1 MPQLF
6 DRFPALDPSAINAS
20 ELAAIVVDD
29 GAAVDHLLAF
39 LAGELRASGVR
50 LGGLIHQP
58 DDDEPPS
65 PEVTVIDLL
74 SGEHWRRSRRHPEPE
89 VFAVSTRRILATI
102 EARADLCIV
111 PRFGPAEMAG
121 GGHVEAFGTVAAFGT
136 PILTVVGRDMVEPW
150 LTFTGGIGTLLAC
163 RLRVVRAWWE
173 ETDRRRRKMLAREAA
188 VGAEAGAE
196 VVRLLPSFD

>member
-39 LAGELRASGVR
+39 FAGELTASGFR

-58 DDDEPPS
+58 DDDEQPS
-65 PEVTVIDLL
+65 PDVTLIDLL
-74 SGEHWRRSRRHPEPE
+74 SGEHWQRRRHHPDILEL
-89 VFAVSTRRILATI
+89 AASTRRIMGSI
-102 EARADLCIV
+102 EGQADLCII
-111 PRFGPAEMAG
+111 PRFGEAEMAG
-121 GGHVEAFGTVAAFGT
+121 SGHVEAFGTIAAFGI

-163 RLRVVRAWWE
+163 RLRVVRAWWQD
-173 ETDRRRRKMLAREAA
+173 TDTRRRKMLARA
-188 VGAEAGAE
+188 VAGSVTGAE

>member
-6 DRFPALDPSAINAS
+6 DRFPALDLSAINAS

-39 LAGELRASGVR
+39 LAGELRASGYR

-58 DDDEPPS
+58 DDDDPPS

-74 SGEHWRRSRRHPEPE
+74 SGEHWQRHRRHPDRLE
-89 VFAVSTRRILATI
+89 VATSTRRIMNSI
-102 EARADLCIV
+102 EGQADLCII
-111 PRFGPAEMAG
+111 PRFGAAEMAG
-121 GGHVEAFGTVAAFGT
+121 GGHVEAFGTVAAFGI

-173 ETDRRRRKMLAREAA
+173 ETDNRRKKMIAREAA
-188 VGAEAGAE
+188 VGTEPGAE